1 VDVSTSIVDTLP
13 PDVMYVDS
21 SPNGVYSS
29 TARTVTWDVPP
40 LTSDVSGTLTV
51 TVLVPESFA
60 PLGVQTNTVTIA
72 PIDQDTDLANN
83 TQQWFTR
90 VGDGP
95 NLLNDTAKTI
105 DPPITSRGDVVTY
118 TIVIRNTGSVTAATT
133 ITDPLPLGV
142 IYQSGSST
150 VDDAP
155 VELYD
160 AGSNQIRWTGSLDAE
175 DAVVIRFR
183 ALIDTY
189 SSVTNTV
196 TIDDGAGLVFE
207 RSAANVL
214 PRRVVWLPVVMK

>member
-1 VDVSTSIVDTLP
+1 LVDAAP
-13 PDVMYVDS
+13 G
-21 SPNGVYSS
+21 GVFSS
-29 TARTVTWDVPP
+29 TLNAVTWQLDP
-40 LTSDVSGTLTV
+40 LTVNATCTLTV
-51 TVLVPESFA
+51 TVITPISPIGTL
-60 PLGVQTNTVTIA
+60 LTNTAILDM
-72 PIDQDTDLANN
+72 PIQDPDGTNN
-83 TQQWFTR
+83 LGQWVTR
-90 VGDGP
+90 VGAWP

-105 DPPITSRGDVVTY
+105 DPPIASRGDVVTY
-118 TIVIRNTGSVTAATT
+118 TIVIRNTGNVTAATT
-133 ITDPLPLGV
+133 ITDPLPSGA
-142 IYQSGSST
+142 IYQAGSST
-150 VDDAP
+150 VDDVP

-175 DAVVIRFR
+175 EAVVIRFR